1 MGRPV
6 SCTEEEL
13 VALLLAREES
23 GFSYLYD
30 HYSDALYGVLM
41 QIIKHPPETVSD
53 LLQDVF
59 VKVWNNIHQ
68 YDPTIA
74 RLYTWLLQVTRNTAL
89 DFLKSKQHRNL
100 QQNQTLPD
108 AVFNTSA
115 HSVTSVSEHLG
126 LSKIL
131 EQLDTDKKILVE
143 LAYYKGFT
151 QDEISRCLNI
161 PLGTVK
167 TRLRAAMTTLRDL
180 LKDYK

>member
-115 HSVTSVSEHLG
+115 HSVTSVSEHMG